1 MEYQITD
8 FTGSLEPYVY
18 QYDAFTSNELDI
30 LQNQT
35 RTAEE
40 PSWIGSDNG
49 VINTDVRR
57 SKLKWVHCSNETR
70 WVFEKLSYHIS
81 NLNSMFY
88 NFNLTGFGEPLQLT
102 NYDNTD
108 SGMYS
113 WHQDFGGTISRKL
126 SLVLQLSDP
135 ADYEG
140 GCLELNPGGHEPIR
154 IEKRRGLLVAFP
166 SWQVH
171 QVTPV
176 TQGTRQSLVAWV
188 TGPRFR

>member
-1 MEYQITD
+1 
-8 FTGSLEPYVY
+8 
-18 QYDAFTSNELDI
+18 
-30 LQNQT
+30 
-35 RTAEE
+35 
-40 PSWIGSDNG
+40 
-49 VINTDVRR
+49 
-57 SKLKWVHCSNETR
+57 
-70 WVFEKLSYHIS
+70 
-81 NLNSMFY
+81 MFY

-108 SGMYS
+108 NGMYS
-113 WHQDFGGTISRKL
+113 WHQDFGGTVSRKL

-140 GCLELNPGGHEPIR
+140 GNLELNAGGYEPIR